1 VTVRISELTELT
13 ADLSQSD
20 ALPIVDVS
28 ASETKQ
34 ITVANLLQ
42 VGIEGGPSSFID
54 LSKLNQDSST
64 KLSPLALS
72 NTGVA
77 SGVYGNAA
85 EVTQLTINSQGL
97 VTSASDIAINIAASQ
112 VTGLAL
118 VATSGTYASL
128 SGLPTLGTLS
138 SQDANSVA
146 ISGGTVSGVV
156 FASNDVAIGGG
167 VISGITDLS
176 IADGGTG
183 ASAAEGART
192 NLGLAI
198 GADVQAYSAVLSGI
212 SEQFDE
218 PDEIAYA
225 VASGVIASTPFT
237 AFARS
242 IASGSTA
249 GEVRTTLELGTVSV
263 QDAGSIAISGGTI
276 SGVSFSSSGVIIT
289 GGTISG
295 IADLSIEDGGT
306 GASDASSARTNLG
319 LAIGTNV
326 QGYSNVLSGI
336 VSSANNS
343 DLFFYTTASGAVAS
357 AAFSDAA
364 RSIVAPTTISGIRD
378 ALGLGTLATLSEL
391 VVGSGNIAPDSIT
404 TEGIVDGAVVS
415 SKVAFASLALD
426 RLAPIAPNTLLGRA
440 TDSGTVEQIP
450 CSPAARLLLAE
461 ESNEDIRETLGLGTL
476 ATQDGI
482 FSGESSGTNTGDQ
495 TITLTGDVTG
505 TGTESFETT
514 IANDA
519 ITEVK
524 VLDGAITENKIGTKA
539 VAASKLGDNSG
550 VVVATS
556 VPIGDGAFVGQQ
568 WVNTN
573 TGWEYTWT
581 GSAWQRLQSVSDIT
595 FANSSPLTFSATL
608 TDPFTAEITVG
619 QTVQQATTVLAG
631 PTAGEDAAPAY
642 RALLP
647 SDLPVATSGALGI
660 NRPGTGLAIADG
672 IVNHSNAV
680 SSGTFNGISF
690 DNQGHI
696 TAAVSLVAADIPDL
710 NASKITDGEFATER
724 YADDSVTGEKLADY
738 STAKIGETLPVA
750 DYTGQIF
757 FNPLQ
762 KNFFLWDGNVWQPIG
777 ISIGAIIFAG
787 TYNASGNTVQS
798 VTSEGS
804 AIGLTVGSGLP
815 AAAAE
820 NQNYYLVVAV
830 GGVGTAPA
838 PTNQLDPPDLLLS
851 DGSNWLEIDVS
862 STFVAQTAAQ
872 VGFVPAGEI
881 GSTDVQAAIEEVSDE
896 CRNASNI
903 TAGTLAV
910 ARGGTNLSSY
920 AKGDLIVASGA
931 TVLGRLGAGTNGQ
944 RLEADSAQPLGLKWS
959 AATSGTVTS
968 VESTTAALVVAS
980 GTSTTAPSLSIAS
993 ASTTASGVVMLTDS
1007 TGVTSSVLAASAT
1020 AVKTVADVANGAMQA
1035 SGATATGPVRIG
1047 TTGSLL
1053 FEGSVDNGIRTTLTA
1068 ANPTVTRTITL
1079 PDETGTVVT
1088 SAGSGVVTSTMILD
1102 GTIVNA
1108 DINASAAIGLSKLA
1122 TGALPSGITVASANI
1137 VDGTIVNADIN
1148 ASAAIALSKLATGAL
1163 PSGITVASANIV
1175 DGTIVNA
1182 DINASAAIADT
1193 KLATIS
1199 TAGKVSNSATTAT
1212 SANTANAIVA
1222 RDASGNFSAGT
1233 VTASLTGN
1241 ADTSTKLS
1249 SSRTFALTGDITGTV
1264 SSDLTSGA
1272 SIATAIAAGA
1282 IVNADISA
1290 SAAIAHSK
1298 LAALNSANIIVG
1310 SSTNVPTARAVTGD
1324 VTISNT
1330 GVTAIAAGAIVNADI
1345 NASADIVD
1353 TKLATI
1359 STAGKVSG
1367 SAITS
1372 GAINT
1377 SGSFTTSST
1386 VTAGGGFISETTI
1399 ALRRNTEDSTL
1410 RFYGGNDTSLGGQI
1424 WLFGNSEPNSP
1435 NRVLIRQGAASR
1447 IDVTTAGA
1455 INLTAG
1461 GTNQN
1466 ITLTPT
1472 GTGTV
1477 SAPTFNATSTMAG
1490 GFQGIAADAVS
1501 APSFTW
1507 TGETSTGIYRPGT
1520 NQVGFTTGG
1529 VATAQFDRLGTSSR
1543 RRLLFPGTCEIE
1555 STATL
1560 FLEGTTDVRSVT
1572 AANNTTASAAN
1583 MVIGSTSGLLQ
1594 RSTSSIKYKTEVEK
1608 AESSFS
1614 ETLVYQSEPVWYRSL
1629 CENDP
1634 EEWSYWGFIAEEVA
1648 QLDPRMVHWGDDG
1661 PESVQYDRYVVHLVK
1676 VAQMQKALIE
1686 SLEARI
1692 TALEAA

>member
-97 VTSASDIAINIAASQ
+97 VTSASGIAINIAASQ

-146 ISGGTVSGVV
+146 ISGGTISGVV
-156 FASNDVAIGGG
+156 FASNNVAIGGG

-183 ASAAEGART
+183 ASTAEGART

-225 VASGVIASTPFT
+225 VASGVIASTLFT

-263 QDAGSIAISGGTI
+263 QDAGSIAISGGTISGISLFSSDVGISGGTISGITDLAIADGGTGASTAEDARSNLGLAIGSNVQAYSNVLSDIAAQFDEPDEIVYASASGVVAGTPFTAFARSIVSGSTASQVRDTLELGSIAIQNAGSVAISGGTI

-505 TGTESFETT
+505 TGTETFETT
-514 IANDA
+514 IADDA
-519 ITEVK
+519 ITELKIV
-524 VLDGAITENKIGTKA
+524 DGAVSENKLADDA
-539 VAASKLGDNSG
+539 VSASKLADNSG
-550 VVVATS
+550 VIVSTS
-556 VPIGDGAFVGQQ
+556 VPVGDGAFVGQQ
-568 WVNTN
+568 WINTN
-573 TGWEYTWT
+573 TGYEYTWT
-581 GSAWQRLQSVSDIT
+581 GSAWLRLQSLADIT

-680 SSGTFNGISF
+680 SSGTFNGITF

-696 TAAVSLVAADIPDL
+696 TAAVPLVESDIPSL
-710 NASKITDGEFATER
+710 NASKITDGQFTTER
-724 YADDSVTGEKLADY
+724 YAEDSVTGEKLADY

-750 DYTGQIF
+750 DYAGQIF
-757 FNPLQ
+757 FNPLA

-777 ISIGAIIFAG
+777 ISIGAIVFAG
-787 TYNASGNTVQS
+787 TYDASGNTVQS
-798 VTSEGS
+798 VTTEGS
-804 AIGLTVGSGLP
+804 AIGLAIGSGLP
-815 AAAAE
+815 AAAPE

-862 STFVAQTAAQ
+862 STFTSQTASQ

-881 GSTDVQAAIEEVSDE
+881 GSTDVQAAIEEVSNE

-920 AKGDLIVASGA
+920 TKGDLIVASGT
-931 TVLGRLGAGTNGQ
+931 TVLANLGVGTNGQ
-944 RLEADSAQPLGLKWS
+944 RLEADSTQPFGLKWTTPS
-959 AATSGTVTS
+959 SGTVTS
-968 VESTTAALVVAS
+968 VASTTVALVVAS

-993 ASTTASGVVMLTDS
+993 ASTTASGVVMLTNS
-1007 TGVTSSVLAASAT
+1007 TSTTSSVLAATAT
-1020 AVKTVADVANGAMQA
+1020 AVKTVSDVANGAMQA
-1035 SGATATGPVRIG
+1035 SGATATGPLRIG

-1068 ANPTVTRTITL
+1068 ANPTVARTITL
-1079 PDETGTVVT
+1079 PNETGTVVT
-1088 SAGSGVVTSTMILD
+1088 SASSALVTSTMILD
-1102 GTIVNA
+1102 NTI
-1108 DINASAAIGLSKLA
+1108 I
-1122 TGALPSGITVASANI
+1122 
-1137 VDGTIVNADIN
+1137 
-1148 ASAAIALSKLATGAL
+1148 
-1163 PSGITVASANIV
+1163 
-1175 DGTIVNA
+1175 NA

-1212 SANTANAIVA
+1212 NNNTASAIVA

-1233 VTASLTGN
+1233 ITAGLVGNVTGNLTG
-1241 ADTSTKLS
+1241 
-1249 SSRTFALTGDITGTV
+1249 
-1264 SSDLTSGA
+1264 
-1272 SIATAIAAGA
+1272 
-1282 IVNADISA
+1282 
-1290 SAAIAHSK
+1290 
-1298 LAALNSANIIVG
+1298 
-1310 SSTNVPTARAVTGD
+1310 
-1324 VTISNT
+1324 
-1330 GVTAIAAGAIVNADI
+1330 
-1345 NASADIVD
+1345 IVD
-1353 TKLATI
+1353 
-1359 STAGKVSG
+1359 
-1367 SAITS
+1367 
-1372 GAINT
+1372 
-1377 SGSFTTSST
+1377 
-1386 VTAGGGFISETTI
+1386 E
-1399 ALRRNTEDSTL
+1399 
-1410 RFYGGNDTSLGGQI
+1410 
-1424 WLFGNSEPNSP
+1424 
-1435 NRVLIRQGAASR
+1435 
-1447 IDVTTAGA
+1447 
-1455 INLTAG
+1455 
-1461 GTNQN
+1461 
-1466 ITLTPT
+1466 
-1472 GTGTV
+1472 
-1477 SAPTFNATSTMAG
+1477 
-1490 GFQGIAADAVS
+1490 
-1501 APSFTW
+1501 
-1507 TGETSTGIYRPGT
+1507 GEY
-1520 NQVGFTTGG
+1520 
-1529 VATAQFDRLGTSSR
+1529 
-1543 RRLLFPGTCEIE
+1543 
-1555 STATL
+1555 
-1560 FLEGTTDVRSVT
+1560 
-1572 AANNTTASAAN
+1572 
-1583 MVIGSTSGLLQ
+1583 
-1594 RSTSSIKYKTEVEK
+1594 
-1608 AESSFS
+1608 
-1614 ETLVYQSEPVWYRSL
+1614 
-1629 CENDP
+1629 
-1634 EEWSYWGFIAEEVA
+1634 
-1648 QLDPRMVHWGDDG
+1648 
-1661 PESVQYDRYVVHLVK
+1661 
-1676 VAQMQKALIE
+1676 
-1686 SLEARI
+1686 
-1692 TALEAA
+1692 